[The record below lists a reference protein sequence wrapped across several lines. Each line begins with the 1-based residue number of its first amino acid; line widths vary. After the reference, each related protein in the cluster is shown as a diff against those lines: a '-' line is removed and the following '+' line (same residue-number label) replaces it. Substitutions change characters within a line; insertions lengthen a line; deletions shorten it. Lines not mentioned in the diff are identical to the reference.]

1 MCLNGILCKLKHY
14 EFDRLVSNF
23 ESEMNQKV
31 LVKKLDKIA
40 KGKGFLSGPSDPPL
54 ALENLL

>member
-1 MCLNGILCKLKHY
+1 MGFIANLNIIK
-14 EFDRLVSNF
+14 FDRLVSKF
-23 ESEMNQKV
+23 EREMNQKV

-40 KGKGFLSGPSDPPL
+40 KGKGFLSGPSGSPL